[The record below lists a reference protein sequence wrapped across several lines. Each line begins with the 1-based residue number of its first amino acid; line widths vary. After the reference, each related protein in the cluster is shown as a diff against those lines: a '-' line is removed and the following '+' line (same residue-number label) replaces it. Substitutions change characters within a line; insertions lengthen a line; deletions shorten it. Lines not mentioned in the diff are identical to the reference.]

1 MQTMID
7 KTFVKKSFNVGAA
20 TYDDNAGLQKRLLES
35 LLGFAGCAHM
45 QPKRILDIGIGTANL
60 SIQLTRIFP
69 ETHVYG
75 CDLAENMLLRAG
87 GKTAAGKL
95 RLFAAD
101 VENLPLRVDSFD
113 LVASSFT
120 LQWLNSL
127 DQAMRE
133 IIRILRPKGIFFFSA
148 FGMHTFQELRS
159 CYHQACL
166 ETGYDQGD
174 ALVIPLTR
182 SAAEQALHAGGFAH
196 IATESEKII
205 EYYDSVADLVRS
217 IKGMGAR
224 NASPRRNRTL
234 GVRRIWRRM
243 VKLYEERYGSEGR
256 IPATYEVIK
265 GRGIRPL

>member
-1 MQTMID
+1 MID

-35 LLGFAGCAHM
+35 LLEFADCGHM
-45 QPKRILDIGIGTANL
+45 QPDRILDIGIGTANL
-60 SIQLTRIFP
+60 SIRLARMFP
-69 ETHVYG
+69 GARVHG
-75 CDLAENMLLRAG
+75 CDLAENMLQRAG
-87 GKTAAGKL
+87 QKTPSGRL
-95 RLFAAD
+95 QLFAAD
-101 VENLPLRVDSFD
+101 AENLPLRADSFN

-127 DQAMRE
+127 NQAMCE
-133 IIRILRPKGIFFFSA
+133 TARILSPGGTFFFST
-148 FGMHTFQELRS
+148 FGANTFHELRS
-159 CYHQACL
+159 CYHQACA

-174 ALVIPLTR
+174 ALVISLTHT
-182 SAAEQALHAGGFAH
+182 AAEQALHTGGFAH

-205 EYYDSVADLVRS
+205 EYYDSVTDLVRS

-243 VKLYEERYGSEGR
+243 VALYEEHYEFEGR
-256 IPATYEVIK
+256 IPATFEVIK
-265 GRGIRPL
+265 GRGIHPH

>member
-1 MQTMID
+1 MIE

-35 LLGFAGCAHM
+35 LFGFADCGHM
-45 QPKRILDIGIGTANL
+45 QPERILDIGIGTANL
-60 SIQLTRIFP
+60 SIRLAQMFP
-69 ETHVYG
+69 GAQVYG
-75 CDLAENMLLRAG
+75 CDLAENMLRRAG
-87 GKTAAGKL
+87 GKAAAGKL

-113 LVASSFT
+113 LAASSFT

-133 IIRILRPKGIFFFSA
+133 IARILIPGGTFFFSA
-148 FGMHTFQELRS
+148 FGADTFHELRS
-159 CYHQACL
+159 CFLQACA

-182 SAAEQALHAGGFAH
+182 DTAEQALHAGGFTDV
-196 IATESEKII
+196 ATESEKIV
-205 EYYDSVADLVRS
+205 ESYDSVADLVRS

-243 VKLYEERYGSEGR
+243 VELYEERYGSGGR

-265 GRGIRPL
+265 GRGIRPH

>member
-1 MQTMID
+1 MID

-20 TYDDNAGLQKRLLES
+20 TYDDNAALQKRLLES
-35 LLGFAGCAHM
+35 LLEFADCGHM
-45 QPKRILDIGIGTANL
+45 QPDRILDIGIGTANL
-60 SIQLTRIFP
+60 SIRLARMFP
-69 ETHVYG
+69 GARVHG
-75 CDLAENMLLRAG
+75 CDLAENMLARARL
-87 GKTAAGKL
+87 KTTPGTL
-95 RLFAAD
+95 QLFAAD
-101 VENLPLRVDSFD
+101 AEKLPLRADSFD

-127 DQAMRE
+127 EKAMRE
-133 IIRILRPKGIFFFSA
+133 TARILSPGGTFFFSA
-148 FGMHTFQELRS
+148 FGADTFHELRS
-159 CYHQACL
+159 CFLQACA
-166 ETGYDQGD
+166 ETGYEQGD

-182 SAAEQALHAGGFAH
+182 DTAEQAMHAGGFAH

-234 GVRRIWRRM
+234 GVRRIWRKM
-243 VKLYEERYGSEGR
+243 VELYEERYGSEGR

>member
-1 MQTMID
+1 MID

-35 LLGFAGCAHM
+35 LLDFSGCAHI
-45 QPKRILDIGIGTANL
+45 QPERILDIGIGTANL
-60 SIQLTRIFP
+60 SIRLARIFP
-69 ETHVYG
+69 GAQVHG
-75 CDLAENMLLRAG
+75 CDLAENMLQRAG
-87 GKTAAGKL
+87 QKTASSRL

-101 VENLPLRVDSFD
+101 AENLPLRADSFD

-127 DQAMRE
+127 AQAMRE
-133 IIRILRPKGIFFFSA
+133 TARILQPEGAFFFSA
-148 FGMHTFQELRS
+148 FGAHTFQELRS
-159 CYHQACL
+159 CYHQACT

-174 ALVIPLTR
+174 ALIISLTR
-182 SAAEQALHAGGFAH
+182 AAAEQALHASGFAH

-243 VKLYEERYGSEGR
+243 VAIYEERYGSGGR
-256 IPATYEVIK
+256 IPATYEVVK
-265 GRGIRPL
+265 GRGIRPH